1 MKRIIFL
8 ALIFATSIITFGK
21 DTVKRP
27 DTYNYN
33 RGIEELRNGNYKD
46 ALDYLNKEIESDPNN
61 GYAYSWMAMIYQSF
75 NENGMALTTADLAL
89 KNIPKKDGEFIAAT
103 YCIRAAVYLALKDT
117 VKAVND
123 FTSAIKANPTYENA
137 YEKRAQV
144 YFEQEK
150 YDLADADYR
159 QMIKLNQG
167 GAMGYMGIGR
177 NRNEQKRWDE
187 AIEQFNH
194 VANMYNDY
202 SLVYS
207 YRAQS
212 YLGEEK
218 WTEATDDILQAL
230 LIDDNDRAF
239 AQIQDLDEPAF
250 SMMEAKMKIQSAKN
264 PNESR
269 WPYYIAIMY
278 ECKEQYEKAISYY
291 EEAQRKDAKDYTL
304 NRIANCYY
312 EEGNYDRA
320 LKYVNQAMALDSTE
334 NNYIAFKAE
343 ILYGMGKVKDAIAEY
358 DKYLALN
365 PEDGFRYY
373 RRGWFKDICG
383 DDDGAIEDLTI
394 SITLYPT
401 YSYTYAARGDVYTRL
416 GKTELAKA
424 DYEKVIELEDTPEK
438 YECLHYAYH
447 ALGEDEKAIAAID
460 TILAR
465 DKNNKGNYY
474 DAACLYS
481 RMKNKEKALE
491 YLGMCLE
498 KGYWRFEHIK
508 LDSDMDFIRETD
520 EFKALI
526 EKYES
531 RLKEKN
537 AVVIGNDTISKQVTT
552 EVPFTKENGV
562 CHVKCKIN
570 DLPLYFVFDT
580 GASEISL
587 SMVEATFMMKN
598 GYLDKK
604 DVIGSQYFEDANGNV
619 SEGTIINIR
628 QVDFGGLKLENVRAS
643 VVRNQKAPLLLGQSV
658 LGRLGKIEIDND
670 KLVLKITHNI
680 NE

>member
-1 MKRIIFL
+1 MKRIIIL
-8 ALIFATSIITFGK
+8 ALIFTTSIIAFGK

-61 GYAYSWMAMIYQSF
+61 GYAYSWMAMIYQY
-75 NENGMALTTADLAL
+75 NDENGKALTTADHAL

-103 YCIRAAVYLALKDT
+103 YCIRAAVYLAIKDT

-123 FTSAIKANPTYENA
+123 YTSAIKAYPTYENA

-167 GAMGYMGIGR
+167 GVMGYMGIGR

-194 VANMYNDY
+194 VADMYNDY
-202 SLVYS
+202 SAVYS

-212 YLGEEK
+212 YLGKEK
-218 WTEATDDILQAL
+218 WAEATDDILQAL
-230 LIDDNDRAF
+230 SIDGDDLAF
-239 AQIQDLDEPAF
+239 SLLRTLKEPAF
-250 SMMEAKMKIQSAKN
+250 DMMIAKMKIQSAKN
-264 PNESR
+264 PNEYI
-269 WPYYIAIMY
+269 WPYYIGYMY
-278 ECKEQYEKAISYY
+278 E
-291 EEAQRKDAKDYTL
+291 
-304 NRIANCYY
+304 
-312 EEGNYDRA
+312 
-320 LKYVNQAMALDSTE
+320 
-334 NNYIAFKAE
+334 NNE
-343 ILYGMGKVKDAIAEY
+343 EY
-358 DKYLALN
+358 DKAIQYFQESQRKNASTITARQIAICYSEMGDYDMALN
-365 PEDGFRYY
+365 YINQAIEIDTTVYYNKVLKADILYDMGNVKNSIAEFDKILAIYPEYDYGYY
-373 RRGWFKDICG
+373 RRGWIKLMYG
-383 DDDGAIEDLTI
+383 DDDGAIEDFTI
-394 SITLYPT
+394 SITLDPT
-401 YSYTYAARGDVYTRL
+401 YSYSYAARGDIYTRQ

-424 DYEKVIELEDTPEK
+424 DYEKVIELEDKPDK
-438 YECLHYAYH
+438 YDYIYYAYH

-460 TILAR
+460 TVLAWNEN
-465 DKNNKGNYY
+465 DKGSLYN
-474 DAACLYS
+474 AACLYS

-491 YLGMCLE
+491 YLEMCLE
-498 KGYWRFEHIK
+498 KGYREFTHIK
-508 LDSDMDFIRETD
+508 CDYDMDFIRETD

-526 EKYES
+526 EKYEL
-531 RLKEKN
+531 RLKEN
-537 AVVIGNDTISKQVTT
+537 NNLVVANDTISKQVTT
-552 EVPFTKENGV
+552 EVQFTKENGV

-580 GASEISL
+580 GASTVSL

-604 DVIGSQYFEDANGNV
+604 DVVGSQYFGDANGNV

-670 KLVLKITHNI
+670 NLVLEITHNV